1 MDCDRNHTAPTRS
14 VPPLSIMRREY
25 IYPHRSVR
33 SFPLSRLRLSAAL
46 ALAAVLS
53 GAVFYS
59 GAALLAFH
67 GRITMF
73 ILQHTGIPV
82 TGTGNIE
89 VFPRLGPA
97 AAAEVPFA
105 QPRSR
110 PWSTALLFTICVGT
124 MAVIHRKVPLARN
137 FLIFLAILLFA
148 AAVVIVFIPSFYF
161 DSAMY
166 QQIWMRGEI
175 LVWLILPW
183 VAAFLFILTIPS
195 LVPGVAW
202 TLLMEGYAIVWSSVR
217 LAFCLGVLHFTGILF
232 LPLLWFCLG
241 LLFDVVYVLLFY
253 TLALNWSIV
262 RVAGARKP

>member
-1 MDCDRNHTAPTRS
+1 
-14 VPPLSIMRREY
+14 MRREY

-33 SFPLSRLRLSAAL
+33 SFPLSWVRLSAAL
-46 ALAAVLS
+46 AVAALLS

-59 GAALLAFH
+59 GTWLLTLH
-67 GRITMF
+67 SRITVF
-73 ILQHTGIPV
+73 ILEQTGIPIDSPAS
-82 TGTGNIE
+82 IE
-89 VFPRLGPA
+89 VFPHFGLTTGVA
-97 AAAEVPFA
+97 VPFA
-105 QPRSR
+105 EPRSR
-110 PWSTALLFTICVGT
+110 PWYT
-124 MAVIHRKVPLARN
+124 AVIFAACLGVMVVVHRKVALARN

-148 AAVVIVFIPSFYF
+148 AAAVIVINPSFHF

-166 QQIWMRGEI
+166 QQIWLRGEV

-195 LVPGVAW
+195 WVPGLAW
-202 TLLMEGYAIVWSSVR
+202 TLLMECYAVVWSAVR

-253 TLALNWSIV
+253 TLALNWTIV
-262 RVAGARKP
+262 RVAGRRRP